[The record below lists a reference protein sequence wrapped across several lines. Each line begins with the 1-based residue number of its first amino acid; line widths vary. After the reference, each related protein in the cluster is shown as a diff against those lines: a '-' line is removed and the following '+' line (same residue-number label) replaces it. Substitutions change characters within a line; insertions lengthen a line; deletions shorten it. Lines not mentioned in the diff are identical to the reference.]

1 MTKNITLLI
10 LIFIISS
17 CSAKENFKNYCY
29 QIGEVKEIKIYKY
42 VDKNNPKNIEYWKI
56 TDK

>member
-17 CSAKENFKNYCY
+17 CFAQENFKYCCY
-29 QIGEVKEIKIYKY
+29 QIGEVKEINVYKY
-42 VDKNNPKNIEYWKI
+42 VDKNNPKNIDYWKI